1 MTKRYFYNI
10 SILFLF
16 FMSAL
21 AIHHSAHAAFPVTER
36 IPYSDFK
43 KLIQEDKLEEVILD
57 SMTLKGILKPE
68 EWQKV
73 KKTVTT
79 VKVDDPD
86 LIKELV
92 AHNVKFSATAPANG
106 GWRQNL
112 FLLWFLTMIIFLIMM
127 TRLRQLLKITLCAT
141 SSLIKS

>member
-1 MTKRYFYNI
+1 MAKRYFYNI

-21 AIHHSAHAAFPVTER
+21 AINYSAHAAFPVTER

-57 SMTLKGILKPE
+57 SLTIKGILKPE

-73 KKTVTT
+73 KK
-79 VKVDDPD
+79 
-86 LIKELV
+86 
-92 AHNVKFSATAPANG
+92 
-106 GWRQNL
+106 
-112 FLLWFLTMIIFLIMM
+112 M
-127 TRLRQLLKITLCAT
+127 
-141 SSLIKS
+141 

>member
-1 MTKRYFYNI
+1 MAKRYFYNI

-57 SMTLKGILKPE
+57 SLTMIKGILKPE

-73 KKTVTT
+73 KK
-79 VKVDDPD
+79 
-86 LIKELV
+86 
-92 AHNVKFSATAPANG
+92 
-106 GWRQNL
+106 
-112 FLLWFLTMIIFLIMM
+112 M
-127 TRLRQLLKITLCAT
+127 
-141 SSLIKS
+141 

>member
-1 MTKRYFYNI
+1 MAKRYFYNI

-57 SMTLKGILKPE
+57 STMIKGILKAE
-68 EWQKV
+68 EVAKSY
-73 KKTVTT
+73 KKC
-79 VKVDDPD
+79 
-86 LIKELV
+86 
-92 AHNVKFSATAPANG
+92 NNG
-106 GWRQNL
+106 EGR
-112 FLLWFLTMIIFLIMM
+112 
-127 TRLRQLLKITLCAT
+127 
-141 SSLIKS
+141 